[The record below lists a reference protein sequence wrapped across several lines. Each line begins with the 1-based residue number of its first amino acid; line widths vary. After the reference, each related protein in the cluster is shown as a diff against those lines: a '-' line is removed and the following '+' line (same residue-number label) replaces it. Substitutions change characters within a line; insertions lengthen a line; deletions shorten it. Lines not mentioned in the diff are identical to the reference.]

1 MVNNELFRWKR
12 SEEPGRE
19 MCKKIYNRKLV
30 SGGGDGSED
39 SKESHSANLFF
50 FGYLGK

>member
-30 SGGGDGSED
+30 SGGDGSED